1 MRTSNWIAKSQKI
14 LPIGLDIGHSA
25 IKMVQLTVS
34 DDGVRILA
42 SDRAPVD
49 WDETMG
55 DEARQQLTTRT
66 IQQMLARGRFK
77 GKDVISALPPDRLRI
92 TSLRLAE
99 SEMAQAEKAL
109 RKEAA
114 HRFGLDSRADA
125 IKYVLA
131 GNVRQGD
138 ELKSEY
144 ILFATDDETIR
155 NHIALLEEAGLQPR
169 GIDAGPCALFRNF
182 ERLMRRQTDREHTI
196 IFIDIGHRYT
206 IVVFGRAGEICFVK
220 QMAFGTAR
228 FAEDVAGKL
237 GISTSDAES
246 LRRKMQSD
254 ESVEASTR
262 RLVVDTLHSTA
273 EQLAAEIALCL
284 RYYTV
289 TFRGK
294 RVERAVL
301 AGGGVHETAL
311 LDVLRHHLAIE
322 TEVAEPLRGFVNSRE
337 DGSADRHILSSGF
350 ALAVGLSL
358 KGATAAV
365 SDAPSSDVGLEL
377 MREGA
382 LS

>member
-49 WDETMG
+49 WDDTMG
-55 DEARQQLTTRT
+55 DEARQRLTIRT
-66 IQQMLARGRFK
+66 IQQMLARSRFK

-99 SEMAQAEKAL
+99 SEMSQAEKAL

-182 ERLMRRQTDREHTI
+182 ERLMRRQADREHTI

-206 IVVFGRAGEICFVK
+206 VVVFGRAGEICFVK

-246 LRRKMQSD
+246 LRRKMGSD
-254 ESVEASTR
+254 ESVDASTR

-322 TEVAEPLRGFVNSRE
+322 TEVAEPLRGFVNGRE
-337 DGSADRHILSSGF
+337 DGNADRHILSSGF